1 MCIRDSTKIGISA
14 FTIVFYGEGG
24 YANLSDEAKFYIGG
38 LLKHAP
44 SLLAFTNPTINS
56 YKRLV
61 PGYEAPV
68 KLAYSNRNRSA
79 ICRIPAYSPSPKAK
93 RVEFRV
99 QMQLQMVI

>member
-1 MCIRDSTKIGISA
+1 MLRAMVYPQHLCQNLYLMTMVLVWTCHQSILSNGKPIFYADS
-14 FTIVFYGEGG
+14 G

-56 YKRLV
+56 FKRLV

-68 KLAYSNRNRSA
+68 N
-79 ICRIPAYSPSPKAK
+79 
-93 RVEFRV
+93 
-99 QMQLQMVI
+99 